1 MNSSLQTWFGL
12 IRHAKTEWNLQK
24 RIQGRNDP
32 GLCPEG
38 IEQVKK
44 WGKTIKKVNNWDR
57 ILVSG
62 LRRTWETA
70 EIINKELNIP
80 VEKDPRLNEQDWGL
94 WNGKTY
100 QGLILEE
107 PQELERQI
115 ASGWRFC
122 PPEGED
128 RLTVFRRSLHA
139 FNDMAV
145 CRPGQKIL
153 VVSHGGVIK
162 TLVYGILKRSFLADE
177 PSLIKPYYLHILKW
191 KKGEPQIEV
200 LNAVALD

>member
-1 MNSSLQTWFGL
+1 MISSSQTWFGL

-24 RIQGRNDP
+24 RIQGQKDP
-32 GLCPEG
+32 GLCSEG
-38 IEQVKK
+38 IEQVQKWVKTVKNVKK
-44 WGKTIKKVNNWDR
+44 WDR
-57 ILVSG
+57 ILTSS
-62 LRRTWETA
+62 LRRTCETA

-100 QGLILEE
+100 QSLILEE

-128 RLTVFRRSLHA
+128 RLTVFLRSLHA

-145 CRPGQKIL
+145 SWPGQRIL

-162 TLVYGILKRSFLADE
+162 TLVNGILKRSFLADE
-177 PSLIKPYYLHILKW
+177 PSLIKPYHLHILKW
-191 KKGEPQIEV
+191 KGEIQIEV
-200 LNAVALD
+200 LNAVRLD